1 MNTVVFISACVALA
15 IIALVAYIR
24 YKSEQKKTADK
35 KRMAQYMEKEPQS
48 QPVTEKEKSDNYDGD
63 LIHELVAAS
72 EDASVVDV
80 PHNGPC
86 LPSGR
91 PFPSDE
97 QLYNIT
103 REELESYGYAD
114 FGWLYHRVCQNWY
127 MAEDSKEQQTR
138 WQYVLVMLNDAFD
151 MLD

>member
-24 YKSEQKKTADK
+24 YRSEQKKATDK
-35 KRMAQYMEKEPQS
+35 KRMEQYMEKEPQS
-48 QPVTEKEKSDNYDGD
+48 VPEEEKSGNYDGD
-63 LIHELVAAS
+63 PIHELVAAS
-72 EDASVVDV
+72 EDASVADM
-80 PHNGPC
+80 PHNGSC
-86 LPSGR
+86 LPSGK

-103 REELESYGYAD
+103 REELESYDYAD

-151 MLD
+151 MHD

>member
-24 YKSEQKKTADK
+24 YRSEQKKTADK
-35 KRMAQYMEKEPQS
+35 KRMAQYMEKEPQ
-48 QPVTEKEKSDNYDGD
+48 PVTEKEKSGNYGGD

-72 EDASVVDV
+72 EDASVTNM
-80 PHNGPC
+80 PHHGSC

-103 REELESYGYAD
+103 REELESYDYAD

-127 MAEDSKEQQTR
+127 MAEEGSCEQQLR
-138 WQYVLVMLNDAFD
+138 WQYVLIMLNDAFD
-151 MLD
+151 TLD